1 MAAPRVAR
9 FVSVDGDYVG
19 LSGFGNQTE
28 QQPFLTTVPLP
39 VPHCAGAGVAA
50 QLRLNAKT
58 SVVGF
63 VAAEL
68 RCGGAPCLGGYTI
81 ERASRIKGNFISK
94 PAGWGD
100 PGLPGDFRLD
110 LKPLEGEHVAVHLV
124 LPDAEL
130 YSVAFV
136 CASGGESGTTTLESD
151 DGVQPPGV
159 RYTS

>member
-1 MAAPRVAR
+1 MVMFARALGGVCLLSTRCGALLTRTLSPRLLDAVDLAQRPFDTAQHAP
-9 FVSVDGDYVG
+9 VG
-19 LSGFGNQTE
+19 L
-28 QQPFLTTVPLP
+28 
-39 VPHCAGAGVAA
+39 VADIGCDH
-50 QLRLNAKT
+50 
-58 SVVGF
+58 GF

-81 ERASRIKGNFISK
+81 ERASRIKGNFISR